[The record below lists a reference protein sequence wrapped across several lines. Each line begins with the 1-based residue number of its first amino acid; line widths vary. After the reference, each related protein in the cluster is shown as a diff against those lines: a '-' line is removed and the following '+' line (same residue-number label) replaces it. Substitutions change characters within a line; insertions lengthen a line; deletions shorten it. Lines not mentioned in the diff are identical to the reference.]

1 MALTRIKVLDANS
14 NININSANIAT
25 TLTVSGNLVAG
36 NVTTTSSGGS
46 VNVPKISSIVVTNS
60 SFVANGWQA
69 VSNTGG
75 YIVVNGSGFVS
86 GAVVLIGTKT
96 ASATTFA
103 NSSLL
108 RVQVPAQVEGT
119 YPVYVTNPDGGVAIN
134 VPGLNY
140 SPTPVWTSSSTLP
153 GGIVNSPISIQLT
166 ATDTTT
172 VSYSLASGSTLP
184 TGLSLS
190 STGLLS
196 GTVTGI
202 SGTTVYTFTVNAVDT
217 YNQNTIQTFSIT
229 ISVGDTYFPYTSLLL
244 SASTNSANTTGTS
257 NANTVIDS
265 SYNYNNITRAGNPGQ
280 GSFNPFGA
288 NWSNYFNGSTDYL
301 TTPANTAFAFGT
313 GDFTIECW
321 VYTNSSA
328 TQRIVSAGNAGG
340 TPYDFVLVNTG
351 SNVYVDFYD
360 GTTDN
365 TTGSNYVTQNQWVHL
380 AVTRQGTALKLFING
395 VVSGS
400 ATNSVNLT
408 AAGTLTIGRYS
419 QAASGYFSGYISNLR
434 MIKGT
439 ALYTA
444 AFTPPTAP
452 LSVVANTVLL
462 TSQSNRFVDNSTA
475 NTGSGFTVS
484 PSGNTSIQR
493 FNPFGVNGVPYTT
506 SANTYV
512 GSTYFSGSDAINTLR
527 NSPFLASGNF
537 TIELWAYPIT
547 ATAGTIFTNYSSNI
561 SACWNI
567 TLNTSGYG
575 VYFQTAGATLSI
587 GKSGLLTPNTWYH
600 IAMVGNSG
608 TITGYLNGISFG
620 TFSQT
625 GIGSST
631 LPIYIGAAYYNSA
644 LRDYFSGYIS
654 DARFVNGTAVY
665 TSNFT
670 PPTAPL
676 TAVANTVL
684 LTCQSTQTI
693 YYDANTTPNSFA
705 ANGTPRLTKSVPY
718 SQSFAGQF
726 NGSTSYLSIPYN
738 SAFNFSTNNFT
749 VECWFYSGLAAT
761 QTLYAFNY
769 NQANNGYAAVRFA
782 ITGSAFYML
791 LSTDGASWVNSGAFG
806 SYNSNVW
813 NHVAIVRNG
822 STFTLYLNGISQGT
836 QTTSSALYN
845 ASGNFSYIGQSPTGQ
860 FFSGYIS
867 NLRVVNGTALYIYNF
882 TPSNTPLTAI
892 ANTVLLTC
900 QNSSNSNTF
909 IDNSTSAFTITNNGT
924 PGANVVIMAAP
935 GYSPMPLVDSS
946 SAALTYGGS
955 YYFNGSTDSIVVPY
969 NPNFNFGTGSF
980 TIEFWFYNTTNFTT
994 TAVPTSY
1001 TSAASG
1007 NSGYSFEIYWQSGTV
1022 YGLICNGASAYTASI
1037 TAPSVNA
1044 WHHFA
1049 LVRNGTTLQI
1059 YIDGVGG
1066 TSVGSAAV
1074 AVNNNT
1080 SQVLNIGTNISLN
1093 NPCTGYMSDY
1103 RITNG
1108 VARYTANF
1116 TPPTAPSSP
1125 SANIAYSGP
1134 ANTVLLLSG
1143 TNVGSY
1149 DSTMINDIINSN
1161 TISVN
1166 SNVKQYGTNS
1176 YYFNG
1181 SGRLLIPANPA
1192 LNLAGN
1198 FTIELWVYFSATL
1211 PGYSELVCTSLN
1223 GTAGANM
1230 TELEVLSNGS
1240 ILYYLQGSALL
1251 TSSAGVVTTNTWYH
1265 IALVKNGT
1273 SQVLYVN
1280 GNSVASATSSTL
1292 PNSGYSWTIGD
1303 RLAGAGSGQYPL
1315 TGYIQDFRITNGVA
1329 RYTANF
1335 TVPSSPHL
1343 TQ

>member
-14 NININSANIAT
+14 NINITSANIAT

-46 VNVPKISSIVVTNS
+46 VNVPKISSIAVTNS

-75 YIVVNGSGFVS
+75 YIIVNGSGFVS

-103 NSSLL
+103 NNSLL
-108 RVQVPAQVEGT
+108 QVQVPAQVEGT

-153 GGIVNSPISIQLT
+153 NGIVGSAISIQLT

-217 YNQNTIQTFSIT
+217 YSQNTSQTFSIT
-229 ISVGDTYFPYTSLLL
+229 ISVSDTYFPYTSLLL
-244 SASTNSANTTGTS
+244 SASTNSANTSGTS

-340 TPYDFVLVNTG
+340 TPYEFVLVNTG
-351 SNVYVDFYD
+351 SNVYVDFFD

-408 AAGTLTIGRYS
+408 AAGTLTIGRYG

-434 MIKGT
+434 IIKGT
-439 ALYTA
+439 AVYTA

-462 TSQSNRFVDNSTA
+462 TCQSNRFVDNSTA

-493 FNPFGVNGVPYTT
+493 FNAFGVNGVPYTT

-512 GSTYFSGSDAINTLR
+512 GSTYFGGSDAINTLR

-537 TIELWAYPIT
+537 TIELWAYPINT
-547 ATAGTIFTNYSSNI
+547 TAGTIFTNYSSNI
-561 SACWNI
+561 STCWNI
-567 TLNTSGYG
+567 TLNASGYG
-575 VYFQTAGATLSI
+575 VYLQTAGATLSI

-705 ANGTPRLTKSVPY
+705 ANGTPRLTKSVPF
-718 SQSFAGQF
+718 SQSWAGQF
-726 NGSTSYLSIPYN
+726 NGSTSYLTIPYS
-738 SAFNFSTNNFT
+738 SAINLATGAPNWT
-749 VECWFYSGLAAT
+749 VEFWIYPTSTSLTG
-761 QTLYAFNY
+761 TLMVKDYIFGTNFPRYGGFLNSNGTITWYASDGNANQY
-769 NQANNGYAAVRFA
+769 VTTSITVQAN
-782 ITGSAFYML
+782 T
-791 LSTDGASWVNSGAFG
+791 
-806 SYNSNVW
+806 W
-813 NHVAIVRNG
+813 NHLAFVRNG
-822 STFTLYLNGISQGT
+822 ATETIYVNGVSGGSFTISTAMTDNGGP
-836 QTTSSALYN
+836 L
-845 ASGNFSYIGQSPTGQ
+845 YIGAYSTPG
-860 FFSGYIS
+860 GYFPGYMS
-867 NLRVVNGTALYIYNF
+867 NIRIVKGTAVYTSNF
-882 TPSNTPLTAI
+882 TPANTPLTAI

-900 QNSSNSNTF
+900 QNGSTSNTF
-909 IDNSTSAFTITNNGT
+909 IDNSTSALTITNNGT
-924 PGANVVIMAAP
+924 PGPNVVSMATP
-935 GYSPMPLVDSS
+935 GYSPMPSIIDTS
-946 SAALTYGGS
+946 SAATTYSGS

-980 TIEFWFYNTTNFTT
+980 TVEFWFYNTTNFTT

-1022 YGLICNGASAYTASI
+1022 YGLIFNGASAYTASI
-1037 TAPSVNA
+1037 SAPSVNA

-1049 LVRNGTTLQI
+1049 LVRNGATLQI

-1080 SQVLNIGTNISLN
+1080 SQVLSIGTNISLN
-1093 NPCTGYMSDY
+1093 NPCTGYMSDF

-1108 VARYTANF
+1108 VARYTGNF

-1143 TNVGSY
+1143 TNVGAY
-1149 DSTMINDIINSN
+1149 DSTMINDFVNIGGV
-1161 TISVN
+1161 SVN

-1181 SGRLLIPANPA
+1181 SSSLSIPASP
-1192 LNLAGN
+1192 NLTLGTGN
-1198 FTIELWVYFSATL
+1198 FTIEFWIYILTVPSSTYPS
-1211 PGYSELVCTSLN
+1211 
-1223 GTAGANM
+1223 
-1230 TELEVLSNGS
+1230 VLCINGS
-1240 ILYYLQGSALL
+1240 TQFYINFRSSGTIGL
-1251 TSSAGVVTTNTWYH
+1251 TDASSVFANTTSPLVANTWYH
-1265 IALVKNGT
+1265 IAVVRNSGT
-1273 SQVLYVN
+1273 SYIYTN
-1280 GNSVASATSSTL
+1280 GVAGTGVACADNFTQGVATIGAGQGSTSSAYF
-1292 PNSGYSWTIGD
+1292 NGY
-1303 RLAGAGSGQYPL
+1303 L
-1315 TGYIQDFRITNGVA
+1315 QDLRVTKGVA
-1329 RYTANF
+1329 RYTSNF
-1335 TVPSSPHL
+1335 TVPSTPFIA
-1343 TQ
+1343 Q

>member
-1 MALTRIKVLDANS
+1 MALTRIKVLS
-14 NININSANIAT
+14 PSANINVNSINVAS

-36 NVTTTSSGGS
+36 NVTTSGTAFSGG
-46 VNVPKISSIVVTNS
+46 PKITSIVVTNS

-75 YIVVNGSGFVS
+75 YITVNGSGFVS

-153 GGIVNSPISIQLT
+153 SGIIGSAISIQLT

-217 YNQNTIQTFSIT
+217 YNQNTSQTFSIT
-229 ISVGDTYFPYTSLLL
+229 ISIGDTYFPYTSLLL
-244 SASTNSANTTGTS
+244 SSSTNSANNAGSS

-280 GSFNPFGA
+280 GSFNPFGTT
-288 NWSNYFNGSTDYL
+288 WSNYFNGSTDYL

-328 TQRIVSAGNAGG
+328 TQRIVSTGNLGG
-340 TPYDFVLVNTG
+340 TPYEFVLVNTS
-351 SNVYVDFYD
+351 SNVYVDFFD

-408 AAGTLTIGRYS
+408 AAGTLTIGRYG

-434 MIKGT
+434 IIKGT
-439 ALYTA
+439 AVYTA

-493 FNPFGVNGVPYTT
+493 FNPFGVNGVPYAT

-512 GSTYFSGSDAINTLR
+512 GSTYFGGSDVINTLR

-537 TIELWAYPIT
+537 TIELWAYPINT
-547 ATAGTIFTNYSSNI
+547 TAGTIFTNYSSNI

-608 TITGYLNGISFG
+608 TITGYLNGVSFG

-631 LPIYIGAAYYNSA
+631 LPIYIGAAYYSSA

-726 NGSTSYLSIPYN
+726 NGSTSYLSIPN
-738 SAFNFSTNNFT
+738 NTAFGLGTNDYTIEYWIYCTSFSNTPTVVDLRPTGANTQWSDTFASNGAPQIYYSSSYVLTSSINVQPNTWTHVAYTRQSSNTKIWVNGTLAANVISSTNLNT
-749 VECWFYSGLAAT
+749 SGVCLLGT
-761 QTLYAFNY
+761 
-769 NQANNGYAAVRFA
+769 NNGNINPVK
-782 ITGSAFYML
+782 
-791 LSTDGASWVNSGAFG
+791 
-806 SYNSNVW
+806 
-813 NHVAIVRNG
+813 
-822 STFTLYLNGISQGT
+822 
-836 QTTSSALYN
+836 
-845 ASGNFSYIGQSPTGQ
+845 
-860 FFSGYIS
+860 GYIS
-867 NLRVVNGTALYIYNF
+867 NARILNGTAVYTSNF
-882 TPSNTPLTAI
+882 TPSNTSLTAI

-900 QNSSNSNTF
+900 QNGSTSNTF
-909 IDNSTSAFTITNNGT
+909 IDNSTSALTITNNGT
-924 PGANVVIMAAP
+924 PGPNVVSMAAP
-935 GYSPMPLVDSS
+935 GYSPMPSIIDSS

-980 TIEFWFYNTTNFTT
+980 TVEFWFYNTTNFTT
-994 TAVPTSY
+994 TAAPTTY

-1022 YGLICNGASAYTASI
+1022 YGLICSGASAYTASI
-1037 TAPSVNA
+1037 SAPSVNA

-1049 LVRNGTTLQI
+1049 LVRNGATLQI

-1080 SQVLNIGTNISLN
+1080 SQVLSIGTNISLN

-1108 VARYTANF
+1108 VARYTGNF

-1192 LNLAGN
+1192 LNLKSD

-1211 PGYSELVCTSLN
+1211 PAYSELFCTSLN

-1273 SQVLYVN
+1273 SQVLYLN